1 MLFFRYALCYN
12 LSVIYVNKQKEGT
25 RFMAIELKKKTMD
38 GNEAAAY
45 TSYAFTEN
53 AAIYPITPSSPMA
66 DHTDQWS
73 QQGVK
78 NIFGQTVNIVE
89 MESEGGAAGAVH
101 GSLATG
107 ALTTT
112 YTASQGL
119 LLMIPNMYKIAGEL
133 LPCVFHVSARALAAH
148 ALNIFGDHADVYACR
163 QTGFAMLCSN
173 SVQEVADLAAVA
185 HLASIKTRV
194 PFLHF
199 FDGFRTSHEIQK
211 IEVIDYDTLGS
222 LVDYDAVKEFRK
234 RSLSPNHPTLRGT
247 AQNPDI
253 YFQGREASNP
263 FYLAVPD
270 QVQYYMDKINEIR
283 GTDYK
288 LYNYYGAPD
297 ADRIIIAMG
306 SVCETAEE
314 VIDYLNAHGE
324 KVGLLKV
331 HLYRPFAADKLLEA
345 IPSTVKAIAVL
356 DRTKEPGSYAE
367 PLFLDVA
374 AAYVGKNAPKLIGGR
389 YGMGSK
395 DTTPETVLA
404 VYKELKK
411 DQPKE
416 RFTIGIDDDV
426 TFLSLD

>member
-1 MLFFRYALCYN
+1 
-12 LSVIYVNKQKEGT
+12 
-25 RFMAIELKKKTMD
+25 MAELTKKTMD

-66 DHTDQWS
+66 DHTDQWA
-73 QQGVK
+73 QQGRK

-89 MESEGGAAGAVH
+89 MESEGGASGAVH

-163 QTGFAMLCSN
+163 QTGFAMLCAN

-185 HLASIKTRV
+185 HLSSIKTRV

-222 LVDYDAVKEFRK
+222 LVDYDAIKAFRK
-234 RSLSPNHPTLRGT
+234 RALSPNHPTLRGT

-253 YFQGREASNP
+253 YFQGREP
-263 FYLAVPD
+263 
-270 QVQYYMDKINEIR
+270 
-283 GTDYK
+283 
-288 LYNYYGAPD
+288 
-297 ADRIIIAMG
+297 
-306 SVCETAEE
+306 
-314 VIDYLNAHGE
+314 
-324 KVGLLKV
+324 
-331 HLYRPFAADKLLEA
+331 
-345 IPSTVKAIAVL
+345 
-356 DRTKEPGSYAE
+356 
-367 PLFLDVA
+367 
-374 AAYVGKNAPKLIGGR
+374 
-389 YGMGSK
+389 
-395 DTTPETVLA
+395 
-404 VYKELKK
+404 
-411 DQPKE
+411 
-416 RFTIGIDDDV
+416 
-426 TFLSLD
+426 